1 MATPTGPPTIGM
13 PGMTG
18 VTGFGGMPGGMPGGP
33 PGGPP
38 GMPGGMPGMPGG
50 MPGGMSGMPGGM
62 PGMGPPG
69 GGAPGGG
76 IAYGRRNVRLPPEV
90 NRILYVRNL
99 PYKISADEL
108 YDIFGKYGSIRQIRR
123 GNGPE
128 TRGTAFVVYDDIYD
142 AKNAMDHLNN
152 FNVAG
157 RYLVLLYYNPAKMQ
171 QKVDNRAKREDIE
184 RLKRKYGVE

>member
-1 MATPTGPPTIGM
+1 MGMPGGMPGDMPGGPPGM
-13 PGMTG
+13 PGMMG
-18 VTGFGGMPGGMPGGP
+18 PPGGMPGGP
-33 PGGPP
+33 PGAG
-38 GMPGGMPGMPGG
+38 GDPGGIGLT
-50 MPGGMSGMPGGM
+50 
-62 PGMGPPG
+62 
-69 GGAPGGG
+69 
-76 IAYGRRNVRLPPEV
+76 YGRRNVRLPPEV

-128 TRGTAFVVYDDIYD
+128 TRGTCFVVYDDIYD
-142 AKNAMDHLNN
+142 AKNAMDHLSG

-171 QKVDNRAKREDIE
+171 NKVDAKSKREDID
-184 RLKRKYGVE
+184 RLKKKYGVE

>member
-1 MATPTGPPTIGM
+1 
-13 PGMTG
+13 
-18 VTGFGGMPGGMPGGP
+18 MPGGMPLPGDGP
-33 PGGPP
+33 PGD
-38 GMPGGMPGMPGG
+38 
-50 MPGGMSGMPGGM
+50 SGV
-62 PGMGPPG
+62 
-69 GGAPGGG
+69 AL
-76 IAYGRRNVRLPPEV
+76 GRRNVRLPPEV

-142 AKNAMDHLNN
+142 AKNAMDHLSG

-157 RYLVLLYYNPAKMQ
+157 RYLVLLYYNPVKMQ
-171 QKVDNRAKREDIE
+171 QKIDNKAKQEDIL
-184 RLKRKYGVE
+184 RMKRKYGVE

>member
-1 MATPTGPPTIGM
+1 M
-13 PGMTG
+13 
-18 VTGFGGMPGGMPGGP
+18 GGMGGDMGMGGGKGGEGGP
-33 PGGPP
+33 
-38 GMPGGMPGMPGG
+38 
-50 MPGGMSGMPGGM
+50 
-62 PGMGPPG
+62 
-69 GGAPGGG
+69 G

-128 TRGTAFVVYDDIYD
+128 TRGTAFVCYDDIYD
-142 AKNAMDHLNN
+142 AKNAMDHLLG

-157 RYLVLLYYNPAKMQ
+157 RHLVLLYYNPAKMQ
-171 QKVDNRAKREDIE
+171 AKIDAKSKRADIE
-184 RLKRKYGVE
+184 RLKTKYGVQ

>member
-1 MATPTGPPTIGM
+1 MGGM
-13 PGMTG
+13 SPGMG
-18 VTGFGGMPGGMPGGP
+18 GGGFGGMPGMG
-33 PGGPP
+33 
-38 GMPGGMPGMPGG
+38 GG
-50 MPGGMSGMPGGM
+50 MPGGMGGM
-62 PGMGPPG
+62 GGMGGKG
-69 GGAPGGG
+69 GGMDDEGTG

-108 YDIFGKYGSIRQIRR
+108 YDIFGKYGSLRQIRR

-142 AKNAMDHLNN
+142 AKNAMDHLSG

-171 QKVDNRAKREDIE
+171 AKVDARSKREEID
-184 RLKRKYGVE
+184 RLKRKYNVE

>member
-1 MATPTGPPTIGM
+1 MFGDMGGPG
-13 PGMTG
+13 
-18 VTGFGGMPGGMPGGP
+18 GGMP
-33 PGGPP
+33 
-38 GMPGGMPGMPGG
+38 
-50 MPGGMSGMPGGM
+50 SF
-62 PGMGPPG
+62 
-69 GGAPGGG
+69 A
-76 IAYGRRNVRLPPEV
+76 RRNVRLPPEV

-142 AKNAMDHLNN
+142 AKNAMDHLSG

-157 RYLVLLYYNPAKMQ
+157 RYLVLLYYNPNKMNSKIDAKS
-171 QKVDNRAKREDIE
+171 KRADIDK
-184 RLKRKYGVE
+184 LKKKYGI

>member
-1 MATPTGPPTIGM
+1 
-13 PGMTG
+13 
-18 VTGFGGMPGGMPGGP
+18 
-33 PGGPP
+33 
-38 GMPGGMPGMPGG
+38 
-50 MPGGMSGMPGGM
+50 MPGGM
-62 PGMGPPG
+62 PGMGGMGGPPG
-69 GGAPGGG
+69 MGGKGGGKGGMPGGLG
-76 IAYGRRNVRLPPEV
+76 GLGGDPGADAGSGPTFARRNIRLPPEV

-142 AKNAMDHLNN
+142 AKNAMDHLSG

-157 RYLVLLYYNPAKMQ
+157 RYLVLLYYNPSKMNA
-171 QKVDNRAKREDIE
+171 KVDAKSKKEDID
-184 RLKRKYGVE
+184 RLKKKYGVE